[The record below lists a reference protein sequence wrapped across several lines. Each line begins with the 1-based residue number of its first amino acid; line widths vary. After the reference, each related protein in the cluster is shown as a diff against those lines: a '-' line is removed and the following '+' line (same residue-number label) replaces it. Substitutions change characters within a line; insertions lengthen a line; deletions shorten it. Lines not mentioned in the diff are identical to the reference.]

1 MPSDR
6 VGFVL
11 DLDKGILAVF
21 KNGRQLGV
29 IATGLSGKSYTWAVA
44 MHADQEEV
52 DTGAYPCTLIDRPT
66 EALHV
71 RWAA

>member
-1 MPSDR
+1 L
-6 VGFVL
+6 VL

-52 DTGAYPCTLIDRPT
+52 ESDAPPCTLIGRPT

-71 RWAA
+71 SWAAETT